1 MYTYAP
7 LVYFLFLHAE
17 YVNMLKSIFIAICG
31 CTCIA
36 YLWKY
41 FHWREHTD
49 LNVSLRCG
57 YLCAGGGFAGGQSE
71 RGLGVCKQVCVYAVL
86 HVLVYVQ
93 FTGISLISYGQK

>member
-1 MYTYAP
+1 MYTYTL
-7 LVYFLFLHAE
+7 LVYFLFPHAE
-17 YVNMLKSIFIAICG
+17 YVNMLKSIFIAIYG

-57 YLCAGGGFAGGQSE
+57 YFE
-71 RGLGVCKQVCVYAVL
+71 LGVVL
-86 HVLVYVQ
+86 QEAKVNMD
-93 FTGISLISYGQK
+93 